1 MKWSVLRIPL
11 IMITLMIGSSFIGT
25 VYAAEN
31 SQSVNAAEPEKVGNS
46 STHSIMGKAGNG
58 NDENPGEWY
67 TGETPSDVDENAPI
81 LLFIAGMNGKAQDWW
96 EDNDMYNTDYEAGYQ
111 TSFLQFM
118 IPVGAQVII
127 WEKGE

>member
-1 MKWSVLRIPL
+1 MIILL
-11 IMITLMIGSSFIGT
+11 IGFSFIGT
-25 VYAAEN
+25 VY
-31 SQSVNAAEPEKVGNS
+31 AAEPEKVGNS

-96 EDNDMYNTDYEAGYQ
+96 EDNDMYNTAYEAR
-111 TSFLQFM
+111 SEERR
-118 IPVGAQVII
+118 VGK
-127 WEKGE
+127 EGRSKDRTYR